1 MPTYDYECLKCGHT
15 FEKFQS
21 MTEER
26 LKTCPECKGRVNR
39 LFGTG
44 AGIIFKGAG
53 FYETDYRSSS
63 YQKGAQKASTSS
75 ASGKVSEKGTSSD
88 KKSDTSSAKSDSKAP
103 KAGKGTS
110 DT

>member
-1 MPTYDYECLKCGHT
+1 MPTYEYECLKCGHT

-26 LKTCPECKGRVNR
+26 LKACPECKGRVNR

-63 YQKGAQKASTSS
+63 YQKGAQKASSSS
-75 ASGKVSEKGTSSD
+75 AAAKASEKKTPE
-88 KKSDTSSAKSDSKAP
+88 KKSSTKSASSDSKTS
-103 KAGKGTS
+103 KAGKGKS
-110 DT
+110 DA